1 MRDPRDEIAGF
12 GSGLALAVGLGL
24 VSGTATVIVLVGW
37 LRLAGIAGTFQPDAG
52 GVLMAMQWWLVFW
65 LALSAGLLASLW
77 AGYRGWRILY
87 ADRAKA
93 TTATREDDMDSV
105 ERREALDAIA
115 AAEAIVR
122 EARTNT
128 PDR

>member
-24 VSGTATVIVLVGW
+24 VSGTATVVVLVGW

-52 GVLMAMQWWLVFW
+52 GVLLAMQWWLVFW
-65 LALSAGLLASLW
+65 LALSVGLLASLW

-87 ADRAKA
+87 PDRTRAKSRA
-93 TTATREDDMDSV
+93 EAADSIA
-105 ERREALDAIA
+105 RREALEAIA

>member
-24 VSGTATVIVLVGW
+24 VSGTATVVVLVGW

-52 GVLMAMQWWLVFW
+52 GILMAMQWWLVFW

-87 ADRAKA
+87 PGRTRSNV
-93 TTATREDDMDSV
+93 TTVEPDSA
-105 ERREALDAIA
+105 ERREALEAIA